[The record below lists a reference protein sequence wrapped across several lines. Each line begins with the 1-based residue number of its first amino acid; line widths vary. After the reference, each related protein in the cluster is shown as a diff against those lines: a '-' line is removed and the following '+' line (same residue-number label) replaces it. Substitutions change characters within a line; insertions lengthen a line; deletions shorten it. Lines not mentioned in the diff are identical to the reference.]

1 MCVCVC
7 VYGFVCLWLCVCG
20 CVCVCVCVC
29 GCVCECVCACVCV
42 ITSWM
47 IWIGGVGTLCSRGCN
62 GCVCMCVHVCVLC
75 VCVIANLWDDMD
87 WGCLGLRVSDIA
99 CAFASAMRVYSLS
112 FKL

>member
-1 MCVCVC
+1 
-7 VYGFVCLWLCVCG
+7 
-20 CVCVCVCVC
+20 
-29 GCVCECVCACVCV
+29 
-42 ITSWM
+42 
-47 IWIGGVGTLCSRGCN
+47 
-62 GCVCMCVHVCVLC
+62 MCVHVCVLC